1 MSRTRRLRLR
11 FGLIPLAAS
20 KPAAKKAAKKTVF
33 GPYKGS
39 DKNGG
44 RPIMVIKKK
53 DGSTTSTDA
62 ARYKYEKKT
71 GKSLPEHMD
80 VHHKDNGGRKGHDSM
95 KNMSVMSHKKNVADG
110 NRRRKVK
117 K

>member
-1 MSRTRRLRLR
+1 M
-11 FGLIPLAAS
+11 AAS

-71 GKSLPEHMD
+71 GKTLPRNVD
-80 VHHKDNGGRKGHDSM
+80 VNHKDNMGRKGHDSM
-95 KNMSVMSHKKNVADG
+95 HNLNAMSHSKNVADG